1 MEYYNQIAKS
11 YNELHEE
18 EQKKKLELIAK
29 HLKIK
34 EPILDIGAGTGI
46 STKYFKSIILSDPSI
61 EMLKTVKGK
70 RITATAEKLPFKNK
84 TFNTIISITALHHT
98 DIKKAIK
105 EIKRVSKKDCSYAFT
120 ILKRAKKYALIRQ
133 ELKKSFNLR
142 EIDEEKD
149 LILVSQ
155 TC

>member
-18 EQKKKLELIAK
+18 EQKRKLEIIAK
-29 HLKIK
+29 HLKLK

-46 STKYFKSIILSDPSI
+46 SAKYFKNVILSDTSI
-61 EMLKTVKGK
+61 EMLKTAKGK
-70 RITATAEKLPFKNK
+70 RITAMAEKLPFKNK
-84 TFNTIISITALHHT
+84 TFNTVISITALHHT

-105 EIKRVSKKDCSYAFT
+105 EIKRVSKKDCNYAFT

-133 ELKKSFNLR
+133 ELKKSFKLR

-149 LILVSQ
+149 LILIS
-155 TC
+155 